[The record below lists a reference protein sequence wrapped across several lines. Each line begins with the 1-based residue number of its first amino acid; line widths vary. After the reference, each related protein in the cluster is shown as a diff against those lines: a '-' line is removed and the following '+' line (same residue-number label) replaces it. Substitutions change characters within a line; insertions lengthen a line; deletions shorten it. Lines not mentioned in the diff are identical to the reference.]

1 MTWDFGVF
9 SLHVVQFFKIIKSS
23 SHKNF
28 LCFVIVHKKTL
39 FLYYFFLYQLSKTL
53 NILVVFFSPS
63 LIIYISHH
71 HFDELFYTECRVCY
85 LQTETVQSDTIT
97 QYAKKS
103 CFYGNRIDD
112 TTVLFTVWST
122 EFGFTPKMQF

>member
-1 MTWDFGVF
+1 MRFWGFFLTCCSV
-9 SLHVVQFFKIIKSS
+9 FKIIKSS

-28 LCFVIVHKKTL
+28 LCFVIVHKKNPVFIL
-39 FLYYFFLYQLSKTL
+39 FFLYQLSKTL

-112 TTVLFTVWST
+112 TTVLFTV
-122 EFGFTPKMQF
+122 

>member
-1 MTWDFGVF
+1 MRFWGFFLYMLF
-9 SLHVVQFFKIIKSS
+9 SFLKSS
-23 SHKNF
+23 NLHHIKTF
-28 LCFVIVHKKTL
+28 YVLLLFIKKTL
-39 FLYYFFLYQLSKTL
+39 FLYYFFIQLSKTL

-112 TTVLFTVWST
+112 TTVLFTV
-122 EFGFTPKMQF
+122 